1 MLVATNQTTGH
12 QRGRP
17 SDPVIVVDLP
27 HVFILQSSYVPSELQ
42 SAQKK
47 RRGVEVPMSGI
58 DPIDVVTVENGVGG
72 VPVPTTVST
81 GSEGFTPAIPSF
93 KDKLMGDVGIP
104 RDMQYISELDVE
116 VREENVQM
124 VAYDNNKGVH
134 RRVEHNS
141 PSRQSIRGS
150 VSYENQQDELMV
162 QDKEDARKG
171 VSRLTNEGLKGPQ
184 SPRPTMVADMVTTK
198 GRWNWELLQDLLP
211 VEVLDRMATIPTPMS
226 HYGNDVPG
234 WRWSEKRKLS
244 VGSV

>member
-116 VREENVQM
+116 VREENVQ
-124 VAYDNNKGVH
+124 
-134 RRVEHNS
+134 
-141 PSRQSIRGS
+141 
-150 VSYENQQDELMV
+150 
-162 QDKEDARKG
+162 
-171 VSRLTNEGLKGPQ
+171 
-184 SPRPTMVADMVTTK
+184 
-198 GRWNWELLQDLLP
+198 DLLP